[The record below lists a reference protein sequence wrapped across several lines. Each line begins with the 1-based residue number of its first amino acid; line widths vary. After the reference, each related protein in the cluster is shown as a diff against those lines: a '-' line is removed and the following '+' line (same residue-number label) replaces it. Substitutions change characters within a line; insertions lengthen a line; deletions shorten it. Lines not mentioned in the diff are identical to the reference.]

1 MIYYMLHCIHWEPDF
16 FGFWVWVWVWTP
28 IPIVDTQKP
37 IFSSPKT
44 RPKPNLIDQTR
55 VSDSTQTQFTWFYR
69 VRLVLNFLCIRI
81 FNFFRVQHDQSTKN
95 TNFFN
100 RFEKKLALK
109 SQNLKV
115 LNIFQIFK
123 KFSSENN
130 TRTYWV

>member
-1 MIYYMLHCIHWEPDF
+1 MPVIAYLLIHWEPDF

-37 IFSSPKT
+37 NFSSPKT
-44 RPKPNLIDQTR
+44 RPEPNLIDQTR

-100 RFEKKLALK
+100 RFEKKFSVRMSK
-109 SQNLKV
+109 
-115 LNIFQIFK
+115 FK
-123 KFSSENN
+123 GFEYFSNFKYFSSGNN
-130 TRTYWV
+130 IRTYLV